1 MPGKQQQDAVYA
13 EQLRLLF
20 AAIPLSISATIIN
33 SLLMVAVL
41 WSVMAHDRL
50 ALWGAAMLLV
60 MLYRAVV
67 AGWFAR
73 DSGRFTMR
81 YWGKLFVTGVLLTAI
96 TWSGAAIFL
105 FPADSIVHQVFIA
118 FIFAGMTA
126 GAVTTLAYL
135 LVPAM
140 LYVSLMLVPL
150 AVQFFL
156 GTDIM
161 ALAMGMMI
169 VIFLLIIMSSTR
181 RFFDNSRQNIEL
193 HFDAILRETALKE
206 SQSRYENIFHA
217 APLGVAHFDKDGV
230 IIDCNETFSH
240 LAGHDRES
248 ILATDVLAGMMD
260 AGFRRLVVNTPA
272 GELHQYETNA
282 GVIGG
287 SKKMDIRVF
296 FRGMEQAGETLVII
310 EDISDEKRIEKLK
323 SEFVSSVSHELRTP
337 LTSIRGAVGLITGG
351 AAGEVSESIASLA
364 EIAASNTD
372 RLLSIIDDILDIGKI
387 ESGTI
392 DLEMT
397 TVSLNGLLAGNIEDN
412 RPYGAN
418 FGVNFSLSD
427 SEEELCIRADSA
439 RLSQV
444 LSNLLSNAAKF
455 SPKNSVVDIE
465 LRKHD
470 GKARISVTD
479 YGAGIPEDFHASIFD
494 RFTQSDATST
504 RVKGGT
510 GLGLSIS
517 KALVEQMGGVIGFDT
532 ELDKKTTFYIEFT
545 CVKCTDSVS

>member
-1 MPGKQQQDAVYA
+1 MPGKQQNAVHA

-33 SLLMVAVL
+33 SLLMVVMLWAVI
-41 WSVMAHDRL
+41 AHDRL
-50 ALWGAAMLLV
+50 ILWGTAMLLV
-60 MLYRAVV
+60 MLYRAAV

-73 DSGRFTMR
+73 DSGRFTMQ
-81 YWGKLFVTGVLLTAI
+81 YWGKLFVAGVLLTACA
-96 TWSGAAIFL
+96 WSAAAIFL

-118 FIFAGMTA
+118 FIFAGMSA
-126 GAVTTLAYL
+126 GAVTTLSYFL
-135 LVPAM
+135 IPAM
-140 LYVSLMLVPL
+140 LFVSLMLIPL

-161 ALAMGMMI
+161 TLAMGMMI

-181 RFFDNSRQNIEL
+181 RFFENARQNIEL
-193 HFDAILRETALKE
+193 RFDAVLREGALKE
-206 SQSRYENIFHA
+206 SQSKYENIFHA
-217 APLGVAHFDKDGV
+217 APLGVAHFDRDGV

-240 LAGHDRES
+240 LAGNDRES
-248 ILATDVLAGMMD
+248 ILATDVLAGIMD
-260 AGFRRLVVNTPA
+260 AGFRQLVVSTPA

-287 SKKMDIRVF
+287 NKNVDIRVF
-296 FRGMEQAGETLVII
+296 FRGMEQAGETVIII

-337 LTSIRGAVGLITGG
+337 LTSIRGAIGLITGG
-351 AAGEVSESIASLA
+351 AAGEVSEQVASLA
-364 EIAASNTD
+364 EIASSNTQ

-392 DLEMT
+392 VLEMVT
-397 TVSLNGLLAGNIEDN
+397 ISLNGLLADNIEDN
-412 RPYGAN
+412 RPYGAD
-418 FGVNFSLSD
+418 FGVDFSLSN

-455 SPKNSVVDIE
+455 SPKGSVVDIE
-465 LRKHD
+465 LRKND

-479 YGAGIPEDFHASIFD
+479 YGAGIPEDFHATIFD

-517 KALVEQMGGVIGFDT
+517 KALVEQMGGAIGFDT
-532 ELDKKTTFYIEFT
+532 EPDKKTTFYIEFS
-545 CVKCTDSVS
+545 CVNCVDIVS